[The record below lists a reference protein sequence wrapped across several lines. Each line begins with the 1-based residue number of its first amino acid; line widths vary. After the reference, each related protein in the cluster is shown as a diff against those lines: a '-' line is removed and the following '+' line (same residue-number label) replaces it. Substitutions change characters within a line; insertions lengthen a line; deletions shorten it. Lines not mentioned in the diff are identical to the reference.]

1 MQEDE
6 NGRLYLTG
14 FHGEVWQDMAKKL
27 GFKYSVVVSD
37 QYGAKD
43 ESGNW
48 SGMIG
53 MVHRNE
59 ADIAIADFL
68 MNKER
73 YQAVDFITS
82 FNTDKS
88 VFVILLFSL
97 VAANEHFFLF

>member
-1 MQEDE
+1 MTLQAPPTIDVEEDRD
-6 NGRLYLTG
+6 GRLSLTG

-37 QYGAKD
+37 QYGTKD

-53 MVHRNE
+53 MVHRNQ

-68 MNKER
+68 MDKER

-88 VFVILLFSL
+88 VLSL
-97 VAANEHFFLF
+97 